1 MNSKSALYN
10 LQAVLKETNLKPDV
24 LRAWER
30 RYGLPKPERTAGGHR
45 LYSEY
50 DIATIKWLRARQEE
64 GLSIS
69 RAVELWK
76 EISDSGHDPLI
87 GELQTVG
94 LESLAGG
101 WNPTGL
107 TC

>member
-1 MNSKSALYN
+1 MSHMSTISHSPSYN
-10 LQAVLKETNLKPDV
+10 LQAVLKETGLKADV

-30 RYGLPKPERTAGGHR
+30 RYELPKPQRTPGGHR

-50 DIATIKWLRARQEE
+50 DIETIKWLRARREE

-76 EISDSGHDPLI
+76 EIVHAGSDPIVKHAS
-87 GELQTVG
+87 
-94 LESLAGG
+94 AGSAH
-101 WNPTGL
+101 T
-107 TC
+107 